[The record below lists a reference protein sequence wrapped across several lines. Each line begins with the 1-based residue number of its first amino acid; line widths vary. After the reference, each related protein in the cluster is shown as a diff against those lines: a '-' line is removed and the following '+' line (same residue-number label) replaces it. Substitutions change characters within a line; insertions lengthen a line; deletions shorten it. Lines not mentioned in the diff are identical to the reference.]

1 MGQAAEWNLSRP
13 RSARQVLRIVFDEEV
28 ASESA
33 ETFRKHLSKLRYP
46 QHVSN
51 TFAFTVGQSSKP
63 ILPPKAK
70 DKNPSLRWD
79 LVSLAFWVT

>member
-1 MGQAAEWNLSRP
+1 M
-13 RSARQVLRIVFDEEV
+13 LRIVFDEEV

-51 TFAFTVGQSSKP
+51 TFAFTVGQTSKP

-70 DKNPSLRWD
+70 DKNPSLRWGAGGACF
-79 LVSLAFWVT
+79 SLSRLPGPEQA